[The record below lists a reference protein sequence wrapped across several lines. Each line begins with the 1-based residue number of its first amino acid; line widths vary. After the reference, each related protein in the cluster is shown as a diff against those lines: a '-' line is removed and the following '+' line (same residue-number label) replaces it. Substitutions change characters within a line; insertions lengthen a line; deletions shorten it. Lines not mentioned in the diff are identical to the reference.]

1 MSLNLFTVNGR
12 AELAR
17 TFYRTLYNTLAVSNT
32 EAQPTLSDQSEYYY
46 YTIGKTTPWS
56 NAWANETNA
65 ESPLDSQL
73 YVNEFRRNIM
83 FAQRLGQADVCFM
96 IRRIDWTP
104 GTVYDQYDDA
114 YGSPNLTS
122 ANAEAPLGYNLYTA
136 SSGATNL
143 ANANF
148 YVMTESYNVY
158 KCLDNNLGNPST
170 IAPSLQG
177 TEIES
182 TGDGYKW
189 KFMFQVQEAD
199 ISKFLD
205 AEYIPVRKVS
215 GLPEF
220 DINGQVDGISI
231 VSGGTNYVGTPEL
244 VINGDGVS
252 ASAVAV
258 RDTDPLSPTY
268 RQIVDV
274 EITNIGSGYTFAVV
288 EIVGGRGNTPVL
300 AATVDLG
307 AGEVTGITVTDGG
320 TGFQDPSASD
330 YVAPRVDIVGG
341 GGKGALAEAT
351 VVNGVITAITMTN
364 NGEGYTSTP
373 TVTIVGGKGTD
384 AVLDLSLIVP
394 DGAPDEQSAVEST
407 ATAGTIDRIIVQNAG
422 ADYPTTN
429 LQVVIAGDGVGA
441 TATPVVNSDGQITAI
456 NVTNPGEGY
465 TYADISF
472 SAEGGAIA
480 RAIISPPGG
489 HGANP
494 VKELFATT
502 VGIAAT
508 ISDKDNPDL
517 VLNNDFRQIGL
528 VKNFYNYNKSAIW
541 TNRTATTSKIINVGV
556 ATDYVF
562 AVDDIITTNTGGRYR
577 VAQIIDNVTNANIHL
592 QILTD
597 LVPDP
602 GNPSVNI
609 SALSPDAAA
618 NLSPANVILTN
629 VTQDSTLTNLV
640 INSVDATSPEI
651 NIGTGTVLYI
661 ENRPPI
667 NRSGDQAETIKLL
680 VRF

>member
-1 MSLNLFTVNGR
+1 VSLNLFTVNGR

-17 TFYRTLYNTLAVSNT
+17 TFYRTLYNTLAVSDT
-32 EAQPTLSDQSEYYY
+32 EAQPSLSDQSEYYY

-114 YGSPNLTS
+114 YGSPNLNS
-122 ANAEAPLGYNLYTA
+122 ANVEAPLGYNLYTA
-136 SSGATNL
+136 SNGATNL
-143 ANANF
+143 ANSNF

-182 TGDGYKW
+182 PGDGYKW

-244 VINGDGVS
+244 VINGDGIS

-300 AATVDLG
+300 QATVDLV
-307 AGEVTGITVTDGG
+307 AGEVTGVTVTDGG
-320 TGFQDPSASD
+320 NGFQDPSDSD

-351 VVNGVITAITMTN
+351 VVNGVITAITMTD

-384 AVLDLSLIVP
+384 AVLDLSLLAP
-394 DGAPDEQSAVEST
+394 DGAPEEQSAVEST

-422 ADYPTTN
+422 ADYPTSN
-429 LQVVIAGDGVGA
+429 LQVLITGDGVGA
-441 TATPVVNSDGQITAI
+441 TANPVVNSDGQITSI
-456 NVTNPGEGY
+456 NVTNPGSGY
-465 TYADISF
+465 TYADITF
-472 SAEGGAIA
+472 SAEGGALA

-489 HGANP
+489 HGSNP

-528 VKNFYNYNKSAIW
+528 VKNFYNYNKTAIW

-556 ATDYVF
+556 TTDYVF

-577 VAQIIDNVTNANIHL
+577 VAQIIDNVTNADIHL

-602 GNPSVNI
+602 GNLSVNI
-609 SALSPDAAA
+609 SALNADAAA
-618 NLSPANVILTN
+618 NLNPANVVLTN

-651 NIGTGTVLYI
+651 NVGTGTVLYI